1 MTTPLKDLCILA
13 LDCQTTGANPAKG
26 HLLEI
31 GWVTARAS
39 AIQNPEDLHPEAYL
53 VTLPAEH
60 ELPRSVQRITGI
72 TAEDL
77 AKTNASQTIWRTL
90 AGVTRDVAAANHAG
104 VCPAVIHFSRFEE
117 PFLRDLHIKN
127 NSAHPFP
134 FQLICTH
141 EIARRLLPGLPRR
154 GLRAIAGYFGLPM
167 PEFRRSA
174 DHAVATAFIWE
185 KLVRL
190 LEDDA
195 KIITLEQ
202 LLDWLKN
209 SAPKAYP
216 RRSYPMDP
224 EIRRG
229 LPGQPGVY
237 RMLRANGD
245 ILYIGKAKSLKQRV
259 NSYFRQ
265 TGSPGEHILEM
276 LTQAYNLN
284 FTLTGSALEAA
295 IFETDEI
302 KDHSPPYNVALRKGQ
317 RKLVCCTKDLSHHT
331 DAPDEN
337 HPIGPLPYG
346 NLIDAV
352 AAFAGL
358 ILNST
363 NTAEGG
369 FEKMA
374 YTLLGIPLE
383 YAPEEDCLREGF
395 EIFKHRHERRLHQ
408 KLPLRILTELGAR
421 LWREHLERREQDET
435 EQAETPN
442 SDESQAEDNSHIWH
456 PEDVARTIEGVI
468 RRAAHLIRRSRWL
481 CILSESTLAWAPPS
495 AGDGHKRVLLFYQG
509 AVVCSKIINVEQ
521 RAPVPEGH
529 ATPFHQRR
537 QNIDLN
543 TYDRLRVVTTELR
556 RLVSEGRPVE
566 ICLRP
571 TTILGNHQLEKAL
584 RWV

>member
-1 MTTPLKDLCILA
+1 MTASLKNLRILA
-13 LDCQTTGANPAKG
+13 LDCQTTGANPVKG

-39 AIQNPEDLHPEAYL
+39 AIQNPDDLHPEAYL
-53 VTLPAEH
+53 VTLPVEH

-72 TAEDL
+72 TEEDL
-77 AKTNASQTIWRTL
+77 AKTNASQKIWRML
-90 AGVTRDVAAANHAG
+90 DGVTRDVAAANHAG

-154 GLRAIAGYFGLPM
+154 GLRAIAGYFGLAM

-174 DHAVATAFIWE
+174 EHAVATAFIWK
-185 KLVRL
+185 KLVTL
-190 LEDDA
+190 LENDA
-195 KIITLEQ
+195 NILNLEQ
-202 LLDWLKN
+202 LLEWLQN
-209 SAPKAYP
+209 SFPKACP
-216 RRSYPMDP
+216 RRSYPMAL
-224 EIRRG
+224 EVRRG

-284 FTLTGSALEAA
+284 YTLTGSALEAA

-302 KDHSPPYNVALRKGQ
+302 KAYSPLYNVALRKRQ
-317 RKLVCCTKDLSHHT
+317 RKLVCCTKDLTHHT
-331 DAPDEN
+331 DEPDEN
-337 HPIGPLPYG
+337 HPIGPLPCG

-358 ILNST
+358 ILKSI
-363 NTAEGG
+363 NTADEG

-383 YAPEEDCLREGF
+383 HAPEKDCLRKGF
-395 EIFKHRHERRLHQ
+395 EIFKQRHEKRLHQ
-408 KLPLRILTELGAR
+408 QHPLRILTGLGAQ
-421 LWREHLERREQDET
+421 LWREHLERREQDESEQT
-435 EQAETPN
+435 ENLE
-442 SDESQAEDNSHIWH
+442 SDESQAEDDSHIWH
-456 PEDVARTIEGVI
+456 PEDVARAIEGVI

-481 CILSESTLAWAPPS
+481 CILSESTLAWTPPS
-495 AGDGHKRVLLFYQG
+495 AGDGHKRVLHFSKG
-509 AVVCSKIINVEQ
+509 AVVRSELINAEKK
-521 RAPVPEGH
+521 APVPGGH
-529 ATPFHQRR
+529 ATPSQRRR

-566 ICLRP
+566 LCLGP
-571 TTILGNHQLEKAL
+571 TAILGNHQLEKAL

>member
-1 MTTPLKDLCILA
+1 MTPLKDLHVLA

-31 GWVTARAS
+31 GWVTARTS
-39 AIQNPEDLHPEAYL
+39 AIQSPEDLLPEAYL
-53 VTLPAEH
+53 VTLPDEH

-72 TAEDL
+72 TAKDL

-90 AGVTRDVAAANHAG
+90 AGVARSVAAANHAG

-117 PFLRDLHIKN
+117 PFLRDLHIKYN
-127 NSAHPFP
+127 LAHPFP

-154 GLRAIAGYFGLPM
+154 GLRAIAGYFGLAM
-167 PEFRRSA
+167 SEFRRSA
-174 DHAVATAFIWE
+174 EHALATAFIWK
-185 KLVRL
+185 KLVTL
-190 LEDDA
+190 LENDA
-195 KIITLEQ
+195 NILTLEQ
-202 LLDWLKN
+202 LLEWLQN
-209 SAPKAYP
+209 SVPKARP

-224 EIRRG
+224 EVRSS

-284 FTLTGSALEAA
+284 YTLTGSALEAA

-302 KDHSPPYNVALRKGQ
+302 KAHSPPYNVALRKRQ
-317 RKLVCCTKDLSHHT
+317 RKLVCCAKDLTHHT

-346 NLIDAV
+346 NLIDAL

-358 ILNST
+358 ILNSI
-363 NTAEGG
+363 NTADGG
-369 FEKMA
+369 FGKMA

-383 YAPEEDCLREGF
+383 YAPEADCLRKGF
-395 EIFKHRHERRLHQ
+395 EIFKQRHARRLHR
-408 KLPLRILTELGAR
+408 KHPLRILTELGAR
-421 LWREHLERREQDET
+421 LWREHLERREQDAV
-435 EQAETPN
+435 EQAGNPE
-442 SDESQAEDNSHIWH
+442 SDESQTEDDRNIWH
-456 PEDVARTIEGVI
+456 PEDVARAIEGVI
-468 RRAAHLIRRSRWL
+468 RRAAHLIRRARWL
-481 CILSESTLAWAPPS
+481 CILSESTLAWTPSS
-495 AGDGHKRVLLFYQG
+495 AGDDQKRVLHFNRG
-509 AVVCSKIINVEQ
+509 AVVCSKIINVEK
-521 RAPVPEGH
+521 RTPVPEGH
-529 ATPFHQRR
+529 AIPSQQRR

-543 TYDRLRVVTTELR
+543 SYDRLRVVTTELR

-566 ICLRP
+566 ICLGP
-571 TTILGNHQLEKAL
+571 TAILGNHQLERAL